1 VIVYTE
7 IPSIQSRN
15 PYSPRLN
22 GFYLAGWR
30 RERIING
37 SSSIPIPDRNSDEL
51 PAETAA
57 EAGGI
62 VADDD
67 GKNGGKFTKLTRSR
81 GGKNVIFRVFP
92 EEHADIARRASEA
105 GLTISEFI
113 RRVTVGHATYSR
125 YDYDVLEK
133 LVAVHADMNR
143 LGNLFK
149 MALGINKDGSSGT
162 WEVQQYERM
171 RLHSTLASIES
182 TLELL
187 RNHIS
192 EFKT

>member
-1 VIVYTE
+1 MDA
-7 IPSIQSRN
+7 S
-15 PYSPRLN
+15 L
-22 GFYLAGWR
+22 
-30 RERIING
+30 
-37 SSSIPIPDRNSDEL
+37 
-51 PAETAA
+51 ETTANDQTA
-57 EAGGI
+57 SGRPEATGDVSKCGRKRSE
-62 VADDD
+62 ANRT
-67 GKNGGKFTKLTRSR
+67 NGGRRLFC
-81 GGKNVIFRVFP
+81 RVLP
-92 EEHADIARRASEA
+92 EEHADVAHRAAEA

-113 RRVTVGHATYSR
+113 RRVAVGHATYSR

-149 MALGINKDGSSGT
+149 MALGGPKDGTGGT
-162 WEVQQYERM
+162 WESRQYERM
-171 RLHSTLASIES
+171 RFHSTLASIES